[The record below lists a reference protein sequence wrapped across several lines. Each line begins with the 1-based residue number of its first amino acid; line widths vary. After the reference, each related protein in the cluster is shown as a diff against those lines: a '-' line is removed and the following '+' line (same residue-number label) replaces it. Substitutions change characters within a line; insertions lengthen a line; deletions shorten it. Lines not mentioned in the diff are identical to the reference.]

1 MLNDADKQWTAILR
15 LGFHAEGKV
24 TEKSGAS
31 CLSEWF
37 WLILFIP
44 LRLAL
49 QSFRYVVFL
58 RTFVLLVFVRGVW
71 VYPRTFWCI
80 TSTSSRYVRECY
92 CRLFS
97 LIRHI
102 SMHFKKGRVW
112 SRLGIQ
118 VQETV
123 PRVIDTC
130 TFWSFERAFGMPK
143 ELFVTFS
150 QAANF
155 LLRCAFSLSLEL
167 HVLECFSLAK
177 GRHAA
182 QCTVRSLY
190 TTWRD
195 NCIPSW
201 CSIWRFGLCC
211 DAMCVFSEK
220 TKLDGNRG
228 RFWPLWSTFILC
240 DSYIVT

>member
-1 MLNDADKQWTAILR
+1 
-15 LGFHAEGKV
+15 
-24 TEKSGAS
+24 
-31 CLSEWF
+31 
-37 WLILFIP
+37 
-44 LRLAL
+44 
-49 QSFRYVVFL
+49 
-58 RTFVLLVFVRGVW
+58 
-71 VYPRTFWCI
+71 
-80 TSTSSRYVRECY
+80 
-92 CRLFS
+92 
-97 LIRHI
+97 
-102 SMHFKKGRVW
+102 MHFKKGRVW

-182 QCTVRSLY
+182 QCTVLSLY
-190 TTWRD
+190 AT
-195 NCIPSW
+195 
-201 CSIWRFGLCC
+201 
-211 DAMCVFSEK
+211 
-220 TKLDGNRG
+220 
-228 RFWPLWSTFILC
+228 
-240 DSYIVT
+240 